1 MKQERID
8 SLLKHQTAIA
18 RKVYDRIPALIHEA
32 TTVDQLVRTMYAAGI
47 RIDHSTCSG
56 ILFSLR
62 DDKLIHMSDGRV
74 WRVAPSADQD
84 GAGARAEAVTAHK
97 AGKEPKAEQAP
108 PQADMLGTFAELA
121 ARAQAMGKQLQEL
134 ATAIGD
140 AALAAAEMR
149 QQADRDAAQL
159 RQLRALLREV
169 V

>member
-18 RKVYDRIPALIHEA
+18 RKVYDRIPVLIHEA
-32 TTVDQLVRTMYAAGI
+32 QTVDQLVRTMYAAGI

-74 WRVAPSADQD
+74 WRVAPSAEQD
-84 GAGARAEAVTAHK
+84 GAGSREAAAPAPK
-97 AGKEPKAEQAP
+97 AGKAPKADQPA